1 MGEKT
6 FLLGGQS
13 SNVAPPK
20 KKKENEKSGKD
31 WRLVCGMGKLTSFCM
46 YHVVYTSLLHLDT
59 DAGWEW
65 GGEAA
70 FFFFWWGKR
79 VLFSSQERV
88 FPDGWSIYE
97 SVWGFI
103 PLLLRSFEWTMFFT
117 STKGTWGSP
126 LEWGIL
132 PIAGDP
138 SHRIF
143 DSLPPQTPRRKQAK
157 GAYVQAEGHT
167 VRSGLGLK
175 QTLNWAGR
183 IKQKE
188 RK

>member
-70 FFFFWWGKR
+70 FFFFLMGEE
-79 VLFSSQERV
+79 SSFF
-88 FPDGWSIYE
+88 FPREGLPRW
-97 SVWGFI
+97 
-103 PLLLRSFEWTMFFT
+103 
-117 STKGTWGSP
+117 
-126 LEWGIL
+126 LEYL
-132 PIAGDP
+132 
-138 SHRIF
+138 
-143 DSLPPQTPRRKQAK
+143 
-157 GAYVQAEGHT
+157 
-167 VRSGLGLK
+167 
-175 QTLNWAGR
+175 
-183 IKQKE
+183 
-188 RK
+188 

>member
-1 MGEKT
+1 MKNLVRIGAWCVVWGNWQASACITLYTPRCCTWTRLQGGSGEER
-6 FLLGGQS
+6 LL
-13 SNVAPPK
+13 
-20 KKKENEKSGKD
+20 
-31 WRLVCGMGKLTSFCM
+31 
-46 YHVVYTSLLHLDT
+46 
-59 DAGWEW
+59 
-65 GGEAA
+65 

-143 DSLPPQTPRRKQAK
+143 DPLPPANPQEETGQGSLYSSRRS
-157 GAYVQAEGHT
+157 YSPV
-167 VRSGLGLK
+167 
-175 QTLNWAGR
+175 WAGT
-183 IKQKE
+183 
-188 RK
+188 

>member
-1 MGEKT
+1 MK
-6 FLLGGQS
+6 S
-13 SNVAPPK
+13 SDGREDLSPGRTKLKRSPPPK

-59 DAGWEW
+59 VAGWEW

-143 DSLPPQTPRRKQAK
+143 DPLPPANPQEETGQGSLYSSRRS
-157 GAYVQAEGHT
+157 YSPV
-167 VRSGLGLK
+167 
-175 QTLNWAGR
+175 WAGT
-183 IKQKE
+183 
-188 RK
+188 